1 MKIYLVLTLLLS
13 TIFSSYA
20 QEKNESLSYPDLI
33 PILENGLYGYCD
45 KDKNIIIEPQFE
57 WASFFGKDWDFDDIK
72 DPKKKIFGSNAY
84 ASVWQNGQKMR
95 IDKKGNVVYRYN
107 PEDFNEIQPKE
118 SLLPSQSRQPF
129 EKFQDDKTK
138 LWGIRNINTGDILI
152 QAQYPIIEEELYSYF
167 HVPQYPLFLVS
178 SLRGEN
184 KFYVGLNGKEYRE
197 TVAAQSQ
204 SEGYKIDYR
213 VYLSGSD
220 SATAE
225 LQGAMVLWD
234 EIKPFIRAYVTTEK
248 IRVDNYRPS
257 WTQIVN
263 VADGACFRYW
273 TEIDSTKTVRLKDAT
288 EPQLSFDP
296 FSEEPFV
303 DAMELTLTDDTQT
316 IAGYP
321 CNLARFAF
329 GKDMEFLVWY
339 VKDLP
344 KLFFGKHDFL
354 KKIPGLPLKI
364 TVSTKET
371 DFEFGIMATSVEKQ
385 KIDPSLFD
393 LPEEAPKLTD
403 VPDSA
408 YHESLPYPDLIPV
421 SDGALKG
428 YCDRDMNVIIEPQF
442 YQAEFFE
449 TDFSFQIT
457 NVNNPDIVR
466 FGTDDYAWVV
476 TMDEKRYRIDKKGNL
491 VYHYNEADFKSEA
504 PFISLDESDG
514 FKVTGVD
521 KTTLFQIMNDT
532 LSIVDPAFYTI
543 TKIDT
548 LSPKGTNSGLPDM
561 LIRCY
566 PSRESLP
573 LTTFRDEKTQLEGLK
588 HWDTGQIVIEPKYT
602 MIDPLFNRN
611 LKPTWYPLFRA
622 YSPSETNTSFYV
634 GLDGTEYI
642 IRPEE

>member
-57 WASFFGKDWDFDDIK
+57 WASFFGEDWDFDDIK

-263 VADGACFRYW
+263 ITDGACFRYW

-408 YHESLPYPDLIPV
+408 YLESLPYPDLIPV

-514 FKVTGVD
+514 FKVTGID

-566 PSRESLP
+566 PSRASLP

-611 LKPTWYPLFRA
+611 LIPIWYPLFRA
-622 YSPSETNTSFYV
+622 FSPSEKTSFYV
-634 GLDGTEYI
+634 GLNGTEYI
-642 IRPEE
+642 IRRKE